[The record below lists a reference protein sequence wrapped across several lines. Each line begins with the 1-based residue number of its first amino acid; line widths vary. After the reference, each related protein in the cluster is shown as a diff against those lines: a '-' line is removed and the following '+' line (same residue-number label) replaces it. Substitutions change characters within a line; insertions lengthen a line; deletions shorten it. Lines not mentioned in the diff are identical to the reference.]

1 MKAVDPDEIVVTI
14 VARLDLLVASASAT
28 TTGAVSV
35 HAHVVT
41 AVEAQQ

>member
-14 VARLDLLVASASAT
+14 AARLDLLVASASAT
-28 TTGAVSV
+28 TTVAVSV